1 MNAQPYPY
9 QNRRPQPQND
19 VWVDLAFKGLLIFF
33 LGAIGLLLL
42 PAVVVAAVAAVLV
55 GVLRLKWWTLLI
67 AALVVFGVFNSLDVD
82 PINRAEKVF
91 RRSQSV
97 WRSGTTNPFE
107 KLWKKGDKL
116 WRLGLPAT
124 IPLGL
129 ALGAFGLAFL
139 QRPTQWWDPNGDA
152 QKTQETTNQRVKAA
166 KRVRKSPDE
175 IRGRAVLGA
184 AAAGDLPPQ
193 WIARKPFGQPFLVY
207 DEGNLGRHVA
217 VIGQPGS
224 GKTVTLMRLAYVAAK
239 VYGWRVYFL
248 DGKGDYSTQREFI
261 ATMLDA
267 GISEDEIGAFP
278 DQPFDGWKTTGSLD
292 EGFAQLLN
300 RLLGVV
306 QFTEPYYEDATR
318 SFLARGLRLEGS
330 LPESSD
336 ELLERLDSL
345 VQASA
350 VEQRRE
356 ALGVLLRY
364 RAFFDSF
371 CGKLD
376 GSWSFED
383 KRAAYVLLEGLAQ
396 PKEAGK
402 LASYLFECFKHFSAH
417 AKNPNERVLLIVDE
431 FPAIQ
436 ADADAAGL
444 VERLRSFGC
453 SVALSAQSFDGLGK
467 GKQRIISAAR
477 SLILHSCPEAEEV
490 IKLAGTVQ
498 AYAVTTQIDSELGP
512 TGRGSATPEQRFRV
526 DPNLLG
532 SLGEGEAFVVSQ
544 RRAQLVRVARQQVS
558 TASLEAARARL
569 ALSLPPRRVSK
580 VSPRSVVRE
589 PSTPPVEF

>member
-1 MNAQPYPY
+1 MNSQPYPY

-19 VWVDLAFKGLLIFF
+19 VWVDFAFKGLLIFF

-42 PAVVVAAVAAVLV
+42 PAVVVGAIAAVLV

-67 AALVVFGVFNSLDVD
+67 AALVVFGIFTALDAD
-82 PINRAEKVF
+82 PIKRAEKVF

-97 WRSGTTNPFE
+97 WSNGSANPFE
-107 KLWKKGDKL
+107 KLWKRGDKL

-139 QRPTQWWDPNGDA
+139 QRPTQWWDPNGDT
-152 QKTQETTNQRVKAA
+152 QKAQETTSQRFKAA
-166 KRVRKSPDE
+166 KSVRKTPDD
-175 IRGRAVLGA
+175 IRGRAVLGPA
-184 AAAGDLPPQ
+184 ATGDLPAQ
-193 WIARKPFGQPFLVY
+193 WIARKPFGQPFVVF
-207 DEGNLGRHVA
+207 DEPNLGRHVA

-224 GKTVTLMRLAYVAAK
+224 GKTVTLLRLAYLATK

-248 DGKGDYSTQREFI
+248 DGKGDHATQREFV

-267 GISEDEIGAFP
+267 GLSENQIGAFP
-278 DQPFDGWKTTGSLD
+278 DQPFDGWKTTGSLE

-318 SFLARGLRLEGS
+318 SFLAQGLRLEGS
-330 LPESSD
+330 LPESSE

-345 VQASA
+345 VKGSA

-376 GSWSFED
+376 GSWSFD
-383 KRAAYVLLEGLAQ
+383 TLSRDSRDCFVGNVAWGGRGRRGDQLALGRD
-396 PKEAGK
+396 PNVTPRRC
-402 LASYLFECFKHFSAH
+402 AS
-417 AKNPNERVLLIVDE
+417 
-431 FPAIQ
+431 
-436 ADADAAGL
+436 AAG
-444 VERLRSFGC
+444 
-453 SVALSAQSFDGLGK
+453 AD
-467 GKQRIISAAR
+467 
-477 SLILHSCPEAEEV
+477 
-490 IKLAGTVQ
+490 
-498 AYAVTTQIDSELGP
+498 
-512 TGRGSATPEQRFRV
+512 
-526 DPNLLG
+526 
-532 SLGEGEAFVVSQ
+532 
-544 RRAQLVRVARQQVS
+544 
-558 TASLEAARARL
+558 
-569 ALSLPPRRVSK
+569 
-580 VSPRSVVRE
+580 
-589 PSTPPVEF
+589 

>member
-9 QNRRPQPQND
+9 ENRHPQPQDD
-19 VWVDLAFKGLLIFF
+19 VFVDFAFKGLLIFF
-33 LGAIGLLLL
+33 LGAIGFVFL
-42 PAVVVAAVAAVLV
+42 PAVFVGAVTAVLV

-67 AALVVFGVFNSLDVD
+67 AAFVVFGVFTSLDID
-82 PINRAEKVF
+82 PVKRAQKVF
-91 RRSQSV
+91 RRSENV
-97 WRSGTTNPFE
+97 WSSANPFE
-107 KLWKKGDKL
+107 KLWKKSDKL

-129 ALGAFGLAFL
+129 VLGAFGLAYL
-139 QRPTQWWDPNGDA
+139 QRPTQWWDPNADGQKA
-152 QKTQETTNQRVKAA
+152 QDTTSRRVKAA
-166 KRVRKSPDE
+166 KAVRKTPDD
-175 IRGRAVLGA
+175 IMGRAVLGPA
-184 AAAGDLPPQ
+184 ATGDLPAQ
-193 WIARKPFGQPFLVY
+193 WIARKPFGQPFVVY
-207 DEGNLGRHVA
+207 DEANLGRHVA

-224 GKTVTLMRLAYVAAK
+224 GKTVTLLRLAYLAAK

-248 DGKGDYSTQREFI
+248 DGKGDHATQREFV

-267 GISEDEIGAFP
+267 GVSESQIGAFP
-278 DQPFDGWKTTGSLD
+278 DEPFDGWRTSGSVD
-292 EGFAQLLN
+292 DGFAQLLN

-318 SFLARGLRLEGS
+318 SFLAQALLLDGS
-330 LPESSD
+330 LPGSSS
-336 ELLERLDSL
+336 ELLERLEKL
-345 VQASA
+345 VQAA
-350 VEQRRE
+350 PAEQKRE
-356 ALGVLLRY
+356 AMGVLLRY

-371 CGKLD
+371 RGKLD
-376 GSWSFED
+376 GSWSYED

-402 LASYLFECFKHFSAH
+402 LAAYLFECFKHFSAH
-417 AKNPNERVLLIVDE
+417 AKDPSERLLLIVDE

-453 SVALSAQSFDGLGK
+453 SVALSAQSFDGLGM

-532 SLGEGEAFVVSQ
+532 SLSEGEAFVISQ
-544 RRAQLVRVARQQVS
+544 RRGQLLRIARRRIGADALLQ
-558 TASLEAARARL
+558 ASARL
-569 ALSLPPRRVSK
+569 RLGPTEET
-580 VSPRSVVRE
+580 E
-589 PSTPPVEF
+589 PSPQTADPAPHETIDW

>member
-9 QNRRPQPQND
+9 QNRRPRPQND
-19 VWVDLAFKGLLIFF
+19 VWVDFAFKGLLIFF
-33 LGAIGLLLL
+33 LGALGLLLL
-42 PAVVVAAVAAVLV
+42 PAVVVGAVAAVLV
-55 GVLRLKWWTLLI
+55 GMLRLKWWTLLV
-67 AALVVFGVFNSLDVD
+67 AALVVFGIFTSLDAH
-82 PINRAEKVF
+82 PIKRAEKVF
-91 RRSQSV
+91 RRSQNV
-97 WRSGTTNPFE
+97 WSSGSANPFE
-107 KLWKKGDKL
+107 KLWKRGDKL

-152 QKTQETTNQRVKAA
+152 QKAQETTSQRVKAA

-207 DEGNLGRHVA
+207 DQANLGRHIA

-224 GKTVTLMRLAYVAAK
+224 GKTVTLMRLAYIAAK

-267 GISEDEIGAFP
+267 GIGEDEIGAFP
-278 DQPFDGWKTTGSLD
+278 DQPFDGWKTTGSLED
-292 EGFAQLLN
+292 GFAQLLN

-318 SFLARGLRLEGS
+318 SFLAQGLLLDGS
-330 LPESSD
+330 LPGSSA
-336 ELLERLDSL
+336 ELLERLESL
-345 VQASA
+345 VKASA
-350 VEQRRE
+350 TEQRRE
-356 ALGVLLRY
+356 AMGVLLRY

-371 CGKLD
+371 RGKLD

-402 LASYLFECFKHFSAH
+402 LASYLFESFKHFAAH
-417 AKNPNERVLLIVDE
+417 AKPHNEKVLLIVDE

-490 IKLAGTVQ
+490 IRLAGTVQ

-544 RRAQLVRVARQQVS
+544 RRAQLVRVARNPLSDGVWARTTGVLQPKTQVER
-558 TASLEAARARL
+558 LE
-569 ALSLPPRRVSK
+569 PPS
-580 VSPRSVVRE
+580 VSPSNQTEHKRAIDW
-589 PSTPPVEF
+589 

>member
-19 VWVDLAFKGLLIFF
+19 VLVDIAFKGLLIFF

-42 PAVVVAAVAAVLV
+42 PAVVVGAVAAVLV

-67 AALVVFGVFNSLDVD
+67 AALVLFGIFTSLDAD
-82 PINRAEKVF
+82 PIKRAEKVF

-97 WRSGTTNPFE
+97 WSSGTANPFE

-152 QKTQETTNQRVKAA
+152 QKAQETTSQRVKAA
-166 KRVRKSPDE
+166 KAVRKTPDD
-175 IRGRAVLGA
+175 IRGRAVLGPA
-184 AAAGDLPPQ
+184 ATGDLPAQ
-193 WIARKPFGQPFLVY
+193 WIARKPFGQPFAVY
-207 DEGNLGRHVA
+207 DQGNLGRHIA

-224 GKTVTLMRLAYVAAK
+224 GKTVTLLRLAYLAAK
-239 VYGWRVYFL
+239 VYGWRLYFL
-248 DGKGDYSTQREFI
+248 DGKGDHATQREFV

-267 GISEDEIGAFP
+267 GLSENQIGAFP
-278 DQPFDGWKTTGSLD
+278 NESFDGWRTTGSLD
-292 EGFAQLLN
+292 DGFAQLLN

-318 SFLARGLRLEGS
+318 SFLAQALLLDGS
-330 LPESSD
+330 LPESSS
-336 ELLERLDSL
+336 ELIDRLEKL
-345 VQASA
+345 VQAA
-350 VEQRRE
+350 AAEQKRE
-356 ALGVLLRY
+356 AMGVLLRY

-371 CGKLD
+371 RGKLD
-376 GSWSFED
+376 GSWSYED

-402 LASYLFECFKHFSAH
+402 LAAYLFECFKHFSAH
-417 AKNPNERVLLIVDE
+417 AKHPNERVLLIVDE

-467 GKQRIISAAR
+467 GKHRIISAAR

-498 AYAVTTQIDSELGP
+498 SYAVTTQIDSELGP

-544 RRAQLVRVARQQVS
+544 RRAQLVRVARNP
-558 TASLEAARARL
+558 LPEAALARTADL
-569 ALSLPPRRVSK
+569 L
-580 VSPRSVVRE
+580 RSIPKTERLE
-589 PSTPPVEF
+589 TPPVHHEPAELKQAIDW

>member
-19 VWVDLAFKGLLIFF
+19 VWVDFAFKGLLIFF
-33 LGAIGLLLL
+33 LGALGLLLL
-42 PAVVVAAVAAVLV
+42 PAVVVGAVAGVLV
-55 GVLRLKWWTLLI
+55 GMLRLKWWTLLI
-67 AALVVFGVFNSLDVD
+67 AALVVFGIFTSLDAD
-82 PINRAEKVF
+82 PIKRAEKVF
-91 RRSQSV
+91 RRSQNV
-97 WRSGTTNPFE
+97 WSSGSANPFD
-107 KLWKKGDKL
+107 KLWKKGDRL

-152 QKTQETTNQRVKAA
+152 QKAQETTSQRVKAA
-166 KRVRKSPDE
+166 KRVRKGSDE

-184 AAAGDLPPQ
+184 AASGDLSSQ
-193 WIARKPFGQPFLVY
+193 WIARKPFGQPFVVY
-207 DEGNLGRHVA
+207 DQENLGRHVA

-248 DGKGDYSTQREFI
+248 DGKGDYATQREFI

-267 GISEDEIGAFP
+267 GVSESDIGAFP
-278 DQPFDGWKTTGSLD
+278 AEPFDGWRTTGTLD
-292 EGFAQLLN
+292 DGFAQLLN

-318 SFLARGLRLEGS
+318 SFLAQGLTLDGS
-330 LPESSD
+330 LPGSSAD
-336 ELLERLDSL
+336 LLERLESL
-345 VQASA
+345 VQATA

-356 ALGVLLRY
+356 AMGVLLRY

-371 CGKLD
+371 RGKLD

-383 KRAAYVLLEGLAQ
+383 KRAGYVLLEGLAQ

-402 LASYLFECFKHFSAH
+402 LASYLFESFKHFAAH
-417 AKNPNERVLLIVDE
+417 AKHPSEKVLLIVDE

-544 RRAQLVRVARQQVS
+544 RRAQLVRVARQVPSEAHLDRAAHVLRPKVQV
-558 TASLEAARARL
+558 ERL
-569 ALSLPPRRVSK
+569 PRPAVAPK
-580 VSPRSVVRE
+580 HHGE
-589 PSTPPVEF
+589 DTQAIDW

>member
-376 GSWSFED
+376 GSWSFEED
-383 KRAAYVLLEGLAQ
+383 RK
-396 PKEAGK
+396 
-402 LASYLFECFKHFSAH
+402 
-417 AKNPNERVLLIVDE
+417 
-431 FPAIQ
+431 
-436 ADADAAGL
+436 
-444 VERLRSFGC
+444 
-453 SVALSAQSFDGLGK
+453 
-467 GKQRIISAAR
+467 
-477 SLILHSCPEAEEV
+477 
-490 IKLAGTVQ
+490 
-498 AYAVTTQIDSELGP
+498 
-512 TGRGSATPEQRFRV
+512 
-526 DPNLLG
+526 
-532 SLGEGEAFVVSQ
+532 
-544 RRAQLVRVARQQVS
+544 
-558 TASLEAARARL
+558 
-569 ALSLPPRRVSK
+569 
-580 VSPRSVVRE
+580 SVV
-589 PSTPPVEF
+589 